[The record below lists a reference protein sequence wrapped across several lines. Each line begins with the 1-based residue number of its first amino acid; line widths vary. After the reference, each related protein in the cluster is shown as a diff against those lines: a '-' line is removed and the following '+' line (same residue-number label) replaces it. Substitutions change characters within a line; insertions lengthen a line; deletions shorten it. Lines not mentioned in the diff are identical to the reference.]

1 MTMEYTLLFIAVF
14 GIGLKVFW
22 SAPRTAFKESA
33 PRLAIRVEKQLETG
47 QGFFNGKNGQSWV
60 GE

>member
-1 MTMEYTLLFIAVF
+1 MEYTLLFIAVF

-47 QGFFNGKNGQSWV
+47 QGFMNGKNGQSWK